1 MRDFWRDIQYSARVM
16 VKNYRFAL
24 VVIAILALG
33 ISANSTVFT
42 VVQSVLLRPLPYAD
56 ADHLV
61 MIWKT
66 NAKRGLDNAPVSYP
80 DYVDFKSQASNLESA
95 ASLTSQD
102 FSLTGSHE
110 PVRIAGVAVSDS
122 FFTVLSVPAMLG
134 RVFAPE
140 EFNSGANTTV
150 LSYDLWEKQFG
161 SNRNLIGK
169 PITLNEKSYTVVGV
183 MPKEFRFPGEL
194 FGKADLWVPLA
205 LSQADLN
212 NRNAHK
218 LFIVARLKPQATLSA
233 TQAELQTIS
242 RRLYESQT
250 GGADWSVKATPLR
263 QQFVGDITTPLLI
276 LLGAVGFVLLIA
288 CTNVA
293 NLLLARSASRQ
304 KEMAIRLAIGANRG
318 RLIRQLLTESLLL
331 SVIGAILGLALAYG
345 ALLVLKGIIPASFVY
360 VEQIGIDARVLGFTI
375 LIAVASAVLFG
386 LAPALQSTH
395 VNINRWLKEGTGRSS
410 AGPRRR
416 HLSNLLIVVEVSLSL
431 LLLIGSMLLIKS
443 FVRLQDVDPG
453 FNRQEVLAANISLPD
468 SKYASPEQ
476 KRAFFQQLMQ
486 QLKGASG
493 VRNIGGV
500 NNLPLSGSDKIRA
513 FLVQG
518 NENVA
523 PNQIPSASYCMV
535 LGDYFTALDIPLIK
549 GRYFTEQDNEN
560 SPQVAIINQTLA
572 RRFFGGEEPLGKR
585 LILKRTEP
593 AIMPE
598 VVGVVHDVKAY
609 GLDTDANAAL
619 FVPYMQ
625 DPFPTMSIV
634 VRGDADPTALA
645 GATRQAVQAVDP
657 YQPID
662 SLTTVSEMVSKSI
675 SGQRLNVIL
684 LTVFAVLALIL
695 AAIGI
700 YSVLSHA
707 VLERAPEIGIRM
719 ALGASPN
726 GVVRMIAGHS
736 MLVTVIGLV
745 LGLVAAFFL
754 TRFASSMLFSVQ
766 AVDPIIF
773 IAAPIVLLLVA
784 LVASYFPARKASQVN
799 PIIALRNE

>member
-1 MRDFWRDIQYSARVM
+1 
-16 VKNYRFAL
+16 
-24 VVIAILALG
+24 
-33 ISANSTVFT
+33 
-42 VVQSVLLRPLPYAD
+42 
-56 ADHLV
+56 
-61 MIWKT
+61 
-66 NAKRGLDNAPVSYP
+66 
-80 DYVDFKSQASNLESA
+80 
-95 ASLTSQD
+95 
-102 FSLTGSHE
+102 
-110 PVRIAGVAVSDS
+110 
-122 FFTVLSVPAMLG
+122 
-134 RVFAPE
+134 
-140 EFNSGANTTV
+140 
-150 LSYDLWEKQFG
+150 
-161 SNRNLIGK
+161 
-169 PITLNEKSYTVVGV
+169 
-183 MPKEFRFPGEL
+183 
-194 FGKADLWVPLA
+194 
-205 LSQADLN
+205 
-212 NRNAHK
+212 
-218 LFIVARLKPQATLSA
+218 
-233 TQAELQTIS
+233 
-242 RRLYESQT
+242 
-250 GGADWSVKATPLR
+250 
-263 QQFVGDITTPLLI
+263 
-276 LLGAVGFVLLIA
+276 
-288 CTNVA
+288 
-293 NLLLARSASRQ
+293 
-304 KEMAIRLAIGANRG
+304 
-318 RLIRQLLTESLLL
+318 
-331 SVIGAILGLALAYG
+331 
-345 ALLVLKGIIPASFVY
+345 VLKGIIPASFVY

>member
-1 MRDFWRDIQYSARVM
+1 MKHFWRDVRYSARVM
-16 VKNYRFAL
+16 LKNYRFAL
-24 VVIAILALG
+24 VVIFILALG

-42 VVQSVLLRPLPYAD
+42 IVQSVLLRPLPYAD
-56 ADHLV
+56 ADRLV

-80 DYVDFKSQASNLESA
+80 DYMDFKTQASNLESA

-134 RVFAPE
+134 RVLAPE
-140 EFNSGANTTV
+140 EFNAGANTTV
-150 LSYDLWEKQFG
+150 LSYDLWQKQFG
-161 SNRNLIGK
+161 SDRNLVGK
-169 PITLNEKSYTVVGV
+169 AITLNEKSYTVVGV
-183 MPKEFRFPGEL
+183 MPQEFRFPGEL
-194 FGKADLWVPLA
+194 FGEADLWVPLA
-205 LSQADLN
+205 LSQAELN
-212 NRNAHK
+212 TRNAHK
-218 LFIVARLKPQATLSA
+218 LFIVARLKPEATLSA
-233 TQAELQTIS
+233 TQAELQTITH
-242 RRLYESQT
+242 RLDASQT
-250 GGADWSVKATPLR
+250 GGADWSAKATPLR
-263 QQFVGDITTPLLI
+263 QQFVGDLTTPLLI
-276 LLGAVGFVLLIA
+276 LFGAVGFVLLIA

-331 SVIGAILGLALAYG
+331 SVIGAILGLGLAYG
-345 ALLVLKGIIPASFVY
+345 ALVVLKRIMPASFVY

-375 LIAVASAVLFG
+375 LIAMAAAVLFG

-395 VNINRWLKEGTGRSS
+395 VNINRWLKEGSGRSS

-443 FVRLQDVDPG
+443 FIRLQDVDPG
-453 FNRQEVLAANISLPD
+453 FNHPDVLAANLSLPD
-468 SKYASPEQ
+468 SKYAGAEH
-476 KRAFFQQLMQ
+476 KRAFFQQLLQ
-486 QLKGASG
+486 QLKGMNG
-493 VRNIGGV
+493 VRNVGGI

-518 NENVA
+518 HENV
-523 PNQIPSASYCMV
+523 PLNQIPSASYGMV
-535 LGDYFTALDIPLIK
+535 LGDYFSALDIPLIK
-549 GRYFTEQDNEN
+549 GRYFTDQDNEN

-585 LILKRTEP
+585 LILKTTEP
-593 AIMPE
+593 KIMPE
-598 VVGVVHDVKAY
+598 VVGVVRDVKAY
-609 GLDTDANAAL
+609 GLDTDANPAF

-634 VRGDADPTALA
+634 VRGDANPTALA
-645 GATRQAVQAVDP
+645 GATRQAVRTVDP

-662 SLTTVSEMVSKSI
+662 TLTTISEMVSKSV

-684 LTVFAVLALIL
+684 LTVFAVLALML

-707 VLERAPEIGIRM
+707 VHERSSEIGIRI

-726 GVVRMIAGHS
+726 RVVRMIAGHS
-736 MLVTVIGLV
+736 MLVTVIGLIS
-745 LGLVAAFFL
+745 GLVAAFFL
-754 TRFASSMLFSVQ
+754 TRFVSSMLFSVK

-773 IAAPIVLLLVA
+773 MAAPLVVLLVA
-784 LVASYFPARKASQVN
+784 LAASYFPARKASQVD
-799 PIIALRNE
+799 PIIVLRNE

>member
-1 MRDFWRDIQYSARVM
+1 MRDFWRDIQYSARLM
-16 VKNYRFAL
+16 LKNYRFAL
-24 VVIAILALG
+24 VVIFILALG

-42 VVQSVLLRPLPYAD
+42 VVQSVLLRPLPYAN
-56 ADHLV
+56 ADQLV

-66 NAKRGLDNAPVSYP
+66 NAKRRLDNAPVSYP
-80 DYVDFKSQASNLESA
+80 DYIDFKTQASNLESA

-110 PVRIAGVAVSDS
+110 PVRIAGVGVSDS
-122 FFTVLSVPAMLG
+122 FFTVLSVPAILG
-134 RVFAPE
+134 RIFAPE
-140 EFNSGANTTV
+140 EFNSGANATV
-150 LSYDLWEKQFG
+150 LSYDLWRKQFG
-161 SNRNLIGK
+161 SDRNLIGK
-169 PITLNEKSYTVVGV
+169 AITLNEKSYTVVGV
-183 MPKEFRFPGEL
+183 MPEEFRFPGEL
-194 FGKADLWVPLA
+194 FGKADLWVPLT
-205 LSQADLN
+205 LSQAELT

-233 TQAELQTIS
+233 TQAELQTIA

-345 ALLVLKGIIPASFVY
+345 ALLVLKGMIPASFIY

-375 LIAVASAVLFG
+375 LIAIASAILFG

-395 VNINRWLKEGTGRSS
+395 VNLNRWLKEGSGRSS

-443 FVRLQDVDPG
+443 FIRLQDVDPG
-453 FNRQEVLAANISLPD
+453 FNSKEVLAANISLPD

-486 QLKGASG
+486 QLKGTSG
-493 VRNIGGV
+493 VRNVGGI

-518 NENVA
+518 HENVA
-523 PNQIPSASYCMV
+523 PNQIPSASYGMV
-535 LGDYFTALDIPLIK
+535 LGDYFSALDIPLIK

-585 LILKRTEP
+585 LILKMTEP
-593 AIMPE
+593 KIMPE

-609 GLDTDANAAL
+609 GLDTDANAAF

-634 VRGDADPTALA
+634 VRGDANPTALA

-662 SLTTVSEMVSKSI
+662 SLTTISEMVSKSV

-707 VLERAPEIGIRM
+707 VHERSPEIGIRI

-726 GVVRMIAGHS
+726 RVVRMIAGHS
-736 MLVTVIGLV
+736 ILVTVIGLL

-754 TRFASSMLFSVQ
+754 TRFASSMLFSVK

-784 LVASYFPARKASQVN
+784 LVASYFPARKASQVD